1 VASWA
6 ETLTVEDG
14 VGCIS
19 LETRPR
25 LAHAMQTAGELAGLE
40 GTKFRS
46 GARNKH
52 TVTGVSAAPFRERR
66 RDRFREGKQRLDSY
80 YMQLAASRSPPT
92 VAAAAG

>member
-46 GARNKH
+46 GAQNKH
-52 TVTGVSAAPFRERR
+52 TVTGVSAAAF
-66 RDRFREGKQRLDSY
+66 QRK
-80 YMQLAASRSPPT
+80 A
-92 VAAAAG
+92 